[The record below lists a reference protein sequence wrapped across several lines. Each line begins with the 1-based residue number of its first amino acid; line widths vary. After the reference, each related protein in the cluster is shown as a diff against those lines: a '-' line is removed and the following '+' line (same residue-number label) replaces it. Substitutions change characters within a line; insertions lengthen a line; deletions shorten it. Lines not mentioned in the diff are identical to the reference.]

1 MSFQNNDTIC
11 CSRNVKN
18 PFTGEY
24 MDPSTSMTICII
36 SPNGTY
42 IETHTLMT
50 KDEVGKY
57 HFDFQ
62 SEGYPAGPYKVIY
75 TATDGA
81 RKSTIITSFF
91 LESIG

>member
-1 MSFQNNDTIC
+1 MPFQNNDTINC
-11 CSRNVKN
+11 WRNVKH
-18 PFTGEY
+18 PDTGEY

-42 IETHTLMT
+42 IETHTAMT
-50 KDEVGKY
+50 RDDVGKY

-62 SEGYPAGPYKVIY
+62 TEGHNTGTYKVKY

-81 RKSTIITSFF
+81 RKSTLIATLF
-91 LESIG
+91 LEGL